1 MRLFFFFALIGLIT
15 SYSAQECPDGYI
27 EDCNGNCAPSAWGP
41 DDGYCDDGSASFNL
55 ELTLENGYIV
65 WCEGCEE
72 EGYVAIYFNCEE
84 FNWDGSDCETDGE
97 GGDCPDG
104 YILDC
109 NGNCA
114 PSEWIQDGIC
124 DDGTLAEAY
133 FNCEEF
139 NWDGGDCETDG
150 EVGDCPEGYIEDCN
164 GNCAPSAWGPDDGYC
179 DDGDG

>member
-1 MRLFFFFALIGLIT
+1 MRLFFSLALISLFT
-15 SYSAQECPDGYI
+15 SFSAQDCPDGYI
-27 EDCNGNCAPSAWGP
+27 LDCNGNCAPSAWGP

-139 NWDGGDCETDG
+139 NWDGGDCETEEEGGCLSD
-150 EVGDCPEGYIEDCN
+150 VNQDGYISIEDILLVLSDF
-164 GNCAPSAWGPDDGYC
+164 GNTCE
-179 DDGDG
+179 